1 MELPVDHLKHAM
13 APGQVVSGIWCNL
26 CSEFAMEVVMGADLD
41 SAIIAP
47 QSCASTRTAL
57 ACTRRCAG
65 APISVKNWSSSAA
78 TLPGRPIA
86 NERLA
91 KSYCN

>member
-1 MELPVDHLKHAM
+1 MELPVDHLKHAR

-26 CSEFAMEVVMGADLD
+26 CSEFAMEVVMGADLN

-57 ACTRRCAG
+57 ACTRRCVG
-65 APISVKNWSSSAA
+65 APINVKSWSSSAA
-78 TLPGRPIA
+78 TSPGRPSL
-86 NERLA
+86 RRRGQ
-91 KSYCN
+91 